1 MNNKYAELVELLREY
16 AEWLSGALLDDY
28 VTTMRDAADAIE
40 FLSAEL
46 EKKENGGWIKCSE
59 RMPEEHD
66 SCLAK
71 WYGTNRWTDEMWRK
85 QSDDVLAIMEFEDGT
100 RKTERMKTHDG
111 KWLHSIYSVG
121 FDVIAWQPLPEPYK
135 ESEEDTE

>member
-1 MNNKYAELVELLREY
+1 MNNRCDILIQEIRKRTLYAEWCDDPLFYLLRE
-16 AEWLSGALLDDY
+16 
-28 VTTMRDAADAIE
+28 ADRAIT

-71 WYGTNRWTDEMWRK
+71 WYGTNRWTDVMWRK
-85 QSDDVLAIMEFEDGT
+85 QSDDVLVTMEFEDGT
-100 RKTERMKTHDG
+100 RKTEKMKTHDG
-111 KWLHSIYSVG
+111 KWFYDIYVVK
-121 FDVIAWQPLPEPYK
+121 FNVVAWKPLPEPYK
-135 ESEEDTE
+135 ESGEDIE